1 MPLARRSTD
10 IKTILLIGVVATR
23 GLLAA
28 QGSPSPAAA
37 DVKAAYLYR
46 FGQFIESPART
57 GALTVCVAGDSAVT
71 SSLEKLA
78 REDSGAD
85 RTIVRR
91 DAAAAVAGGGC
102 GILFVGRDEPHG
114 AAMLKAAAGAS
125 TLVVG
130 DDAGFL
136 RAGGMIAFVLQDRKV
151 RFSVNLANVQAAHLK
166 LSSELLKH
174 AAEVLQ

>member
-10 IKTILLIGVVATR
+10 LKTILLIGVIASR
-23 GLLAA
+23 GLFAA
-28 QGSPSPAAA
+28 QGSPSPAAS
-37 DVKAAYLYR
+37 DIKAAYLYR

-57 GALTVCVAGDSAVT
+57 GPLTVCVAGDNGVA

-78 REDSGAD
+78 REDTAAD
-85 RTIVRR
+85 RTVVRR
-91 DAAAAVAGGGC
+91 DAAAAVADGRC

-114 AAMLKAAAGAS
+114 AALTKTAGAAS

-130 DDAGFL
+130 EDAGFL
-136 RAGGMIAFVLQDRKV
+136 RAGGMVAFILQDRKV
-151 RFSVNLANVQAAHLK
+151 RFSISLANAQAAHLK

-174 AAEVLQ
+174 AAEVTQ